1 MSDRGPNGTQGDGGR
16 HARHAGD
23 DVLDRVEAYWNDLR
37 GDRPVPP
44 RSEVDPRG
52 LGDAIDGV
60 FVIQRMA
67 PAPARIRMAGTYADD
82 LMGMEVR
89 GMPLAALFCVAERPR
104 LGALIEAVFTRPEA
118 LRLALASPA
127 EGARP
132 AIRAGLVLLPLLSDL
147 GDATRALGCIAGDAT
162 ARGAPRRFE
171 IVHAA
176 RRDLL
181 SESADRPAAPARLAP
196 PSLSPAAP
204 RPAGL
209 RAGRLRPVPPIAP
222 RPAALAA
229 APGFAE
235 PGGPSLRPPPRG
247 RPNLRIV
254 GDDEGEGEGDGGK
267 DGDRGAV
274 RTPRDDGPDG
284 AA

>member
-1 MSDRGPNGTQGDGGR
+1 MTDRGPSGTEGGGR
-16 HARHAGD
+16 RGARHAGD
-23 DVLDRVEAYWNDLR
+23 DVLDRVEAYWTALR

-89 GMPLAALFCVAERPR
+89 GMPLAALFSVAERPR

-118 LRLALASPA
+118 LRLTLASPA
-127 EGARP
+127 EGGRP

-147 GDATRALGCIAGDAT
+147 GDATRALGCVAGDAT

-171 IVHAA
+171 ITHAA

-181 SESADRPAAPARLAP
+181 TEAGERPAATVRPVPRA
-196 PSLSPAAP
+196 

-209 RAGRLRPVPPIAP
+209 RAGRLRPVPPSVPPIAP
-222 RPAALAA
+222 RPGALAA

-235 PGGPSLRPPPRG
+235 PGGPSLRPPRG
-247 RPNLRIV
+247 KPNLRIV
-254 GDDEGEGEGDGGK
+254 RDGDGEGG
-267 DGDRGAV
+267 GDRRGP
-274 RTPRDDGPDG
+274 RDDRSRDDPGRDDGPDG